1 MELNRSDT
9 AQKLNVALT
18 TLDYWRRKGCPHTKK
33 GKQVFFNID
42 TLKTWRDSRAGGDLD
57 YTQERAK
64 LTRLQAAKATLE
76 LEQQRGNLIPLELV
90 VVGWEGQIANCRAKF
105 LALPSKVAAQAVGA
119 DYVEIEQLFKI
130 VIYEALDELA
140 GDGVPEE
147 YQKRLEVI
155 AANLEATQTDYG
167 YQRP

>member
-90 VVGWEGQIANCRAKF
+90 VVGWEGQIANCRAKL

-155 AANLEATQTDYG
+155 TANLEASQN
-167 YQRP
+167 